1 MTGKIQFPMDKI
13 RISAGT
19 LGSLNV
25 KAGIDDNEK
34 NVALLI
40 ASPASGADKHV
51 FPLHPV

>member
-25 KAGIDDNEK
+25 KAGNRRQRV

-40 ASPASGADKHV
+40 ARPASGADKHV